1 MPEAPLSGKAAEMPP
16 ERLNLKRMVE
26 ALPLPN
32 GASYSV
38 ARVGDR
44 PRAYVGI
51 DNRRRP
57 CLMVEASRSAA
68 RTIRRRGI
76 LLAHR
81 VRTRVTIDRI
91 ELEVEASLALCEA
104 EEPSLQDAFLSVAE
118 IVLMRIGDAASEEE
132 VTRALDD
139 LVRLLER
146 VGDRASKSAIGL
158 FGELLVLELAA
169 DPVAAVRAWR
179 VHPTDRFDIDAGEV
193 RIEVKASGTRRR
205 AHEFSLE
212 QCIPEPGATTFLAST
227 IVLES
232 AGGTTARELADRL
245 ASRLGAEVDLLMK
258 LETEV
263 LTVLGLRGEPEARFD
278 EGLARDR
285 LRFFPM
291 TEVPGIR
298 VAPPLVDQV
307 RFRADLTDLE
317 APELEMMV
325 DRWPSLRRFVP
336 LY

>member
-1 MPEAPLSGKAAEMPP
+1 MPP
-16 ERLNLKRMVE
+16 ERLNLKRVVE

-38 ARVGDR
+38 VRVSDL

-51 DNRRRP
+51 DNQRRP
-57 CLMVEASRSAA
+57 CLMVEANRSAA

-81 VRTRVTIDRI
+81 VRTNVVIDSI
-91 ELEVEASLALCEA
+91 ELEVEASLALCEV
-104 EEPSLQDAFLSVAE
+104 EESGLQDAFLSVAE
-118 IVLMRIGDAASEEE
+118 IVLMRLDEAADEED

-146 VGDRASKSAIGL
+146 TGDRASKSAIGL
-158 FGELLVLELAA
+158 FGELLVLELAT
-169 DPVAAVRAWR
+169 DPIAAVRAWR
-179 VHPTDRFDIDAGEV
+179 MHPTDRFDIDAGEV

-212 QCIPEPGATTFLAST
+212 QCIVEPGATTFLAST

-232 AGGTTARELADRL
+232 AGGITVRELADRL
-245 ASRLGAEVDLLMK
+245 AMRLGTEVDLLMK
-258 LETEV
+258 LEAEV
-263 LTVLGLRGEPEARFD
+263 LAVLGLRGEPEPRFD
-278 EGLARDR
+278 EGLARNR

-291 TEVPGIR
+291 ASVPGIR
-298 VAPPLVDQV
+298 EAPPLVDQV
-307 RFRADLTDLE
+307 HFRADLSDLE
-317 APELEMMV
+317 APELELLV
-325 DRWPSLRRFVP
+325 RAWPSLGRYVP
-336 LY
+336 MN